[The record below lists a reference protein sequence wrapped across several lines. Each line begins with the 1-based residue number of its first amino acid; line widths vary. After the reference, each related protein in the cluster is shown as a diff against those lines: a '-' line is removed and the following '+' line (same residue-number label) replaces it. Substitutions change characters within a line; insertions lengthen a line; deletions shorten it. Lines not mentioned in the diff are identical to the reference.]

1 MIYELKDTSK
11 AQDLFRFTEDSL
23 VLSCLQHVMGR
34 IYVTDPCMPRSAM
47 AVLADFVYFA
57 GEPDR
62 ELAEGVPE
70 DGWILVPPDERWT
83 GLIKACWPD
92 AEEYT
97 RYAIRK
103 DTEFDMEN
111 LRSIAA
117 SLPAGYGIRKIDSEI
132 YGMCLEEPLFEDCVK
147 HFGSEERYFELGR
160 GMAVMKDGRPVSVC
174 SSYTSFRDGIEI
186 EVDTLEEER
195 RKGLAAAVSA
205 SLILSCLDDGLYPSW
220 DAANPASVHLAEK
233 LGYEFS
239 HEYHCYA
246 ISR

>member
-1 MIYELKDTSK
+1 
-11 AQDLFRFTEDSL
+11 
-23 VLSCLQHVMGR
+23 
-34 IYVTDPCMPRSAM
+34 M

-70 DGWILVPPDERWT
+70 DGWILVPPDEKWT
-83 GLIKACWPD
+83 ELIKTCWPD
-92 AEEYT
+92 AEQYT

-103 DTEFDMEN
+103 DTVFDREK
-111 LRSIAA
+111 LRSITA
-117 SLPAGYGIRKIDSEI
+117 SLPDGYEIRKIDSGI

-147 HFGSEERYFELGR
+147 HFGSRERYLQLGR